1 MRGKP
6 AQVQSEAWVGA
17 QPAEQMAQ
25 YSKSALRIF
34 QEMIKVTARVL
45 GISDKKA
52 LSGFIKGKWPL
63 LEVGAVAG
71 AGVGLAAAGTDAL
84 LADQKEYAAGGPV
97 YASEILHMQ
106 GGEEVLRPPII
117 TLPAPFEQLRN
128 LEIRHKPVPQFRP
141 SVKGF
146 PDDPPPP
153 QIGSPII
160 EESISAPVGPARL
173 TGFRTRV
180 PERAVGTT
188 PSGAVMRDSEELGV
202 RVEGLPVA
210 RVGPVSVALN
220 IDLFKTKEGISGPGI
235 KHTIGSQLKRFG
247 IIGQGEDFRL
257 HFDRTTTD
265 VKGGPSETEHSGSLV
280 VNVLRDE
287 KFGTADVYVNANE
300 LEGKLEGSVG
310 IRGGFKFAEGGLA
323 SMAPEARGM
332 FGKPHPMV
340 KEPRLTDLGP
350 GTNPGVASLC
360 GVARNMN
367 RSVVA

>member
-1 MRGKP
+1 
-6 AQVQSEAWVGA
+6 
-17 QPAEQMAQ
+17 
-25 YSKSALRIF
+25 
-34 QEMIKVTARVL
+34 
-45 GISDKKA
+45 
-52 LSGFIKGKWPL
+52 
-63 LEVGAVAG
+63 
-71 AGVGLAAAGTDAL
+71 
-84 LADQKEYAAGGPV
+84 
-97 YASEILHMQ
+97 
-106 GGEEVLRPPII
+106 
-117 TLPAPFEQLRN
+117 
-128 LEIRHKPVPQFRP
+128 
-141 SVKGF
+141 
-146 PDDPPPP
+146 
-153 QIGSPII
+153 
-160 EESISAPVGPARL
+160 
-173 TGFRTRV
+173 
-180 PERAVGTT
+180 
-188 PSGAVMRDSEELGV
+188 MRDSEELGV

-360 GVARNMN
+360 SVARNMN